1 MNNECILS
9 TYIFIS
15 EIPNNIDVGTGV
27 ADKLPLEEGNVD
39 DGGVEVDEL
48 EDEDFE
54 GEIIVEIWL
63 SSVHLWKK
71 NMKTTLFQCFI
82 ESTHP
87 IL

>member
-1 MNNECILS
+1 MAELIFAHGHDIFHPYSLSMQCSLFSLS

-54 GEIIVEIWL
+54 GEIIVEI
-63 SSVHLWKK
+63 
-71 NMKTTLFQCFI
+71 
-82 ESTHP
+82 
-87 IL
+87 